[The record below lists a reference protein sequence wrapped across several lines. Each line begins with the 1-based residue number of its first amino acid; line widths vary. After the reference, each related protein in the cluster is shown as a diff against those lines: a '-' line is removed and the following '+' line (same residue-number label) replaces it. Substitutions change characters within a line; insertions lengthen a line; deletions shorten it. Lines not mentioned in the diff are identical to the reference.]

1 VPRSGSC
8 CLSILSF
15 FLLFPVTVMHAAE
28 PAADAPVRPR
38 IGLVLGGGGAKGAAH
53 IGVLRVLDEMH
64 IPVDCVAGTSMGALV
79 GATFA
84 SGVSPVE
91 IERRVLAVDWTRTV
105 GTAGVRDETPINR
118 KLQGITYTNRLEL
131 GLKDG
136 SIRGPGGVFRSQMI
150 EELLRNLVASARYVD
165 DFDKLPI
172 PFRAVATD
180 MMAGEMVVLG
190 DGDLTIAMRA
200 SMAVPGVFSPVILD
214 DWVLADGG
222 QMRNVPVDIA
232 REMCGDVIIAVSLST
247 PPPKP
252 EDLNSALAMAG
263 RSIDVMIDA
272 NGRAQL
278 ATLTG
283 KDVSIVVP
291 MGDIGS
297 GSFERVPDAIPLGR
311 TAALAKSAELA
322 RYALPEAE
330 YMAWRASLDRNY
342 NQPIRVAGVRIA
354 GLERVNPEYVRA
366 EVVATQP
373 GAEVGLDE
381 IAMDTNRIYALGDF
395 QMVESSVVDTPLY
408 PTVEFKAIEKS
419 WGPDFLKFDLGLG
432 FTAGGDFA
440 FALLAEHTR
449 TWLNPYG
456 GQWRNVVQFGQD
468 VMLRTGIYQP
478 LEVRQRFFIEPYI
491 ELDRDIEAIYDDG
504 DKIGEFSFRQSFA
517 QIDFGLNIGTV
528 AQLRAGLRQSWNE
541 ATLETGDSAQ
551 LSPQP
556 TVHESDLILQA
567 TWDTRDVVGLPSQGS
582 LLTGRIKSS
591 GSWMNGEQSYG
602 QAEGLILKV
611 LPFRGDALYVF
622 AAGGS
627 ELSGTLPPYDLF
639 AIGGINSFPGLERQQ
654 LRGTSYW
661 ITGSS
666 YYRKLGDIQRLF
678 GQALYGGVRLTAGD
692 VAGRIDDVD
701 DGTIFG
707 AAISLSG
714 RTPVGPF
721 LVSLGGTNSGFW
733 ELQFAFGR
741 PIREGSI
748 LDAIW

>member
-1 VPRSGSC
+1 MPRAGSC
-8 CLSILSF
+8 HLTFLC
-15 FLLFPVTVMHAAE
+15 FLLILPVTLIHAAE
-28 PAADAPVRPR
+28 LATEVPVRPK

-84 SGVSPVE
+84 SGVPPAD

-105 GTAGVRDETPINR
+105 GTAGLRDQTPINR
-118 KLQGITYTNRLEL
+118 KLQGITYTNNLEL

-150 EELLRNLVASARYVD
+150 EELLRNLVANARYVD
-165 DFDKLPI
+165 DFNNLPI
-172 PFRAVATD
+172 PFRAIATD
-180 MMAGEMVVLG
+180 MMAGQMVVLG
-190 DGDLTIAMRA
+190 SGDLTVAMRA
-200 SMAVPGVFSPVILD
+200 SMAVPGVFSPVLLD

-263 RSIDVMIDA
+263 RSIDVMIEA
-272 NGRAQL
+272 NGRVQL
-278 ATLTG
+278 ATLTE

-297 GSFERVPDAIPLGR
+297 ADFEKVPDAIPLGR
-311 TAALAKSAELA
+311 SAALSKSAELA

-330 YMAWRASLDRNY
+330 YMAWRASLNRNY
-342 NQPIRVAGVRIA
+342 HQPIRVAAVRIT

-366 EVVATQP
+366 EVIDTQP
-373 GAEVGLDE
+373 GEEVSLEE
-381 IAMDTNRIYALGDF
+381 IATDTNRIYALGDF
-395 QMVESSVVDTPLY
+395 QKVESSVVDTPVY
-408 PTVEFKAIEKS
+408 PTVEFTPTEKS
-419 WGPDFLKFDLGLG
+419 WGPDFLKFDLGLA
-432 FTAGGDFA
+432 FTAGGDFS
-440 FALLAEHTR
+440 FLLLAEYTR

-456 GQWRNVVQFGQD
+456 GQWRNVVQFGQSTL
-468 VMLRTGIYQP
+468 LRTGIYQP
-478 LEVRQRFFIEPYI
+478 LDVRQRFFIEPYV
-491 ELDRDIEAIYDDG
+491 ELDRELENIYDDG
-504 DKIGEFSFRQSFA
+504 NKIGEFSFRQSFS
-517 QIDFGLNIGTV
+517 QVDFGLNIGTV

-556 TVHESDLILQA
+556 TTHESDVILQA

-582 LLTGRIKSS
+582 LLTAQLKSS
-591 GSWMNGEQSYG
+591 GSWMSGDQSYG

-622 AAGGS
+622 AAGGR
-627 ELSGTLPPYDLF
+627 ELSGTLPAYELF
-639 AIGGINSFPGLERQQ
+639 SIGGINSFPGLERQQ

-661 ITGSS
+661 VSGTS
-666 YYRKLGDIQRLF
+666 YNRKLGDIQRLF
-678 GQALYGGVRLTAGD
+678 GQALYGGLRLTAGD
-692 VAGRIDDVD
+692 VGGRIDDVD

-721 LVSLGGTNSGFW
+721 LVSLGGTSNGFW

-748 LDAIW
+748 LDAMW

>member
-1 VPRSGSC
+1 MPGARSAKLIAL
-8 CLSILSF
+8 CL
-15 FLLFPVTVMHAAE
+15 FLVLPVMPIHAAE
-28 PAADAPVRPR
+28 IRADVPARPR

-84 SGVSPVE
+84 TGVPPAE
-91 IERRVLAVDWTRTV
+91 IERRVLAVDWRRTV
-105 GTAGVRDETPINR
+105 GTAGVRDQMPINR
-118 KLQGITYTNRLEL
+118 KLQGMTYTNNLDL
-131 GLKDG
+131 GIKG
-136 SIRGPGGVFRSQMI
+136 GRIRGSGGVIKSQEI
-150 EELLRNLVASARYVD
+150 EALLRNLVGGARYVD
-165 DFDKLPI
+165 DFDNLPI

-180 MMAGEMVVLG
+180 MMAGDMVVLG
-190 DGDLTIAMRA
+190 SGDLTVSMRA
-200 SMAVPGVFSPVILD
+200 SMAVPGAFSPVVIGD
-214 DWVLADGG
+214 RVLADGG

-232 REMCGDVIIAVSLST
+232 REMCGDVIIAVSLAT

-252 EDLNSALAMAG
+252 EDLDSSLAMAA
-263 RSIDVMIDA
+263 RSLDVMIEA

-278 ATLTG
+278 ATLTD

-297 GSFERVPDAIPLGR
+297 ASFERVPDAIPLGR
-311 TAALAKSAELA
+311 AAALSKSAELA
-322 RYALPEAE
+322 RFALPEAE
-330 YMAWRASLDRNY
+330 YMAWRASLNRDY
-342 NQPIRVAGVRIA
+342 EQPIRVAGVRIS
-354 GLERVNPEYVRA
+354 GLDRVNPEYVRA
-366 EVVATQP
+366 EIVATQAGEESSAKVVAT
-373 GAEVGLDE
+373 DSS
-381 IAMDTNRIYALGDF
+381 RIYALGDF
-395 QMVESSVVDTPLY
+395 QKVEYEVVDKPVY
-408 PTVEFKAIEKS
+408 PTVEFKVAEKS

-432 FTAGGDFA
+432 FTAGGDFS
-440 FALLAEHTR
+440 FALLGEHTR

-468 VMLRTGIYQP
+468 VLLRTGIYQP
-478 LEVRQRFFIEPYI
+478 LEVRQRFFIEPYVQF
-491 ELDRDIEAIYDDG
+491 DRNLEDIYDDG
-504 DKIGEFSFRQSFA
+504 NKIGEFSLRQSFA
-517 QIDFGLNIGTV
+517 QLDFGLNIGTV
-528 AQLRAGLRQSWNE
+528 AQLRIGLQQGWNA

-556 TVHESDLILQA
+556 TVHESDVILQA

-582 LLTGRIKSS
+582 LLTVRLKSS
-591 GSWMNGEQSYG
+591 GSWLDGEQSYG

-611 LPFRGDALYVF
+611 VPFRGDAVYVF

-627 ELSGTLPPYDLF
+627 ELSGTLPSYDLF

-661 ITGSS
+661 ISGTS
-666 YYRKLGDIQRLF
+666 YYRKLGDIQRLL
-678 GQALYGGVRLTAGD
+678 GQALYGGLRLTAGD
-692 VAGRIDDVD
+692 VAGRIDDVN

-721 LVSLGGTNSGFW
+721 QVSLGSTSNGFW